1 MSDSPRDLPPPL
13 SPAEASTEPSAS
25 LPVLTARDLFR
36 GQREIL
42 IEHDGVVYRLRLT
55 RRNKLILQK

>member
-1 MSDSPRDLPPPL
+1 MSEPEKAPE
-13 SPAEASTEPSAS
+13 PAPEREERNAPI
-25 LPVLTARDLFR
+25 VVNARELFR

-42 IEHDGVVYRLRLT
+42 IEHDGVQYRLRIT